1 VEWGISLKTLTL
13 NIRYFTQLFLSYV
26 LTLLV
31 AVVGLSLLTGAHFKG
46 YIEKTTIQNLSR
58 QLGYLE
64 LLQTSSQQQI
74 SDALQIVQSLT
85 DYSLRLTIINQNGQ
99 VFYDSENNTSYMDN
113 HLNRPEVISAKNSGF
128 GSAIRYSKT
137 LNKTLVYVAKK
148 TTSGQIYRLSIP
160 VNYINSEWGRLSK
173 TFAVYTLIIFIFCL
187 LVTYFM
193 SRWISAPLKWTA
205 KTLRRINEHKFE
217 KVKPKRSIVK
227 EINTVNDRLLEVST
241 NISNYIQKVSK
252 EKEKQDI
259 ILNNM
264 INGIVV
270 VNNSLDI
277 LLLNKA
283 ARTLCFDN
291 CSSKAKINLKRY
303 PKVNAY
309 LKNLMNGKPI
319 EPIEIE
325 TSEQKQ
331 VLIIG
336 SIYKESEEP
345 RGILIAQDITR
356 LKRLE
361 STRQKFVAN
370 VSHELKT
377 PITLIRTMVETIL
390 NSKQKGIEIPND
402 LLNRALQHTDRL
414 NSIIDDLLH
423 LSKLETGS
431 GNLTLAA
438 TPLNHIYDI
447 VEQQCFSKAQKKNID
462 LHFSPTN
469 DQIINCNANL
479 MIQALKNLV
488 DNAIKYSSE
497 DTSVSVN
504 FEIKTKLI
512 TFVVKDEGP
521 GIEKAHVPK
530 LFQRFYRVDTAR
542 SRQMG
547 GTGLGLAIVKHI
559 AQVHNGRAYVE
570 SEVGV
575 GTSFYIEIPN

>member
-1 VEWGISLKTLTL
+1 MTL

-31 AVVGLSLLTGAHFKG
+31 AIFGLSFLTGSHFKG
-46 YIEKTTIQNLSR
+46 YIETTAIQNLTR

-64 LLQTSSQQQI
+64 SLQVTNSKHI
-74 SDALQIVQSLT
+74 SDALQAVQSLT
-85 DYSLRLTIINQNGQ
+85 DYSLRLTIIKQNGQ
-99 VFYDSENNTSYMDN
+99 VFYDSENNSRTMDN
-113 HLNRPEVISAKNSGF
+113 HLNRPEVISAKNGGL
-128 GSAIRYSKT
+128 GSAIRFSET
-137 LNKTLVYVAKK
+137 LNKSLVYVAKK
-148 TTSGQIYRLSIP
+148 TSTGQIYRLSIP

-173 TFAVYTLIIFIFCL
+173 TVGVYTLIIFIFCL

-241 NISNYIQKVSK
+241 NISNFIQKVSK
-252 EKEKQDI
+252 EKEKKDI

-264 INGIVV
+264 INGLVV
-270 VNNSLDI
+270 VNDSLDI

-283 ARTLCFDN
+283 ARYLCFEE
-291 CSSKAKINLKRY
+291 SSESTPINLARHPQIY
-303 PKVNAY
+303 AY
-309 LKNLMNGKPI
+309 LKNLMGNKSV
-319 EPIEIE
+319 EPIEIV
-325 TSEQKQ
+325 TADQKQ

-336 SIYKESEEP
+336 SIYSDSEEP

-390 NSKQKGIEIPND
+390 NSKEKGIEIPNE

-431 GNLTLAA
+431 GTLTLEA

-447 VEQQCFSKAQKKNID
+447 VEQQCLSNAQEKKIA
-462 LHFSPTN
+462 LHFSPTA
-469 DQIINCNANL
+469 DQIIQCNTNL

-497 DTSVSVN
+497 DTSVTVG
-504 FEIKTKLI
+504 FKTQAELI
-512 TFVVKDEGP
+512 TLVVKDEGP
-521 GIEKAHVPK
+521 GIEKAHMPK

-570 SEVGV
+570 SEFGI
-575 GTSFYIEIPN
+575 GTSFFIEIPN

>member
-1 VEWGISLKTLTL
+1 MTL

-31 AVVGLSLLTGAHFKG
+31 AVVGLSFLTGSHFKG
-46 YIEKTTIQNLSR
+46 YIETTTIQNLTR

-64 LLQTSSQQQI
+64 SLKVTNSNQISNALQT
-74 SDALQIVQSLT
+74 VQSLT
-85 DYSLRLTIINQNGQ
+85 DYSLRLTIIKQNGQ
-99 VFYDSENNTSYMDN
+99 VFYDSENNSTTMDN
-113 HLNRPEVISAKNSGF
+113 HLNRPEVISAKDAGF

-137 LNKTLVYVAKK
+137 LGKTLVYVAKK
-148 TTSGQIYRLSIP
+148 TGEGQIYRLAIP

-173 TFAVYTLIIFIFCL
+173 TFGVYTLIIFIFCL

-241 NISNYIQKVSK
+241 NISSYIQKVSK
-252 EKEKQDI
+252 EKEKKDI

-264 INGIVV
+264 INGLVV
-270 VNNSLDI
+270 VNDSLDI

-283 ARTLCFDN
+283 ARYLCFEE
-291 CSSKAKINLKRY
+291 SSESTPIKLERHPQIF
-303 PKVNAY
+303 AY
-309 LKNLMNGKPI
+309 LKNLMGNKSV
-319 EPIEIE
+319 EPIEIV
-325 TSEQKQ
+325 TTDQKQ

-336 SIYKESEEP
+336 SIYTESEEP

-390 NSKQKGIEIPND
+390 NSKEKGIEIPNE

-431 GNLTLAA
+431 GTLTLEA
-438 TPLNHIYDI
+438 TPLNHIYDV
-447 VEQQCFSKAQKKNID
+447 VEQQCLSKAQKKKIA
-462 LHFSPTN
+462 LHFSPTK
-469 DQIINCNANL
+469 DQVVYCNANL

-497 DTSVSVN
+497 DTTVSVG
-504 FEIKTKLI
+504 FKVQKESI
-512 TFVVKDEGP
+512 TLVVKDEGP
-521 GIEKAHVPK
+521 GIEKAHMPK

-575 GTSFYIEIPN
+575 GTSFFIEIPV

>member
-1 VEWGISLKTLTL
+1 MTL

-26 LTLLV
+26 LMLLV
-31 AVVGLSLLTGAHFKG
+31 AVVGLSFLTGSHFKG
-46 YIEKTTIQNLSR
+46 YIETTTIQNLTR
-58 QLGYLE
+58 QLVYLE
-64 LLQTSSQQQI
+64 SLKVTNSNQISNALQT
-74 SDALQIVQSLT
+74 VQSLT
-85 DYSLRLTIINQNGQ
+85 DYSLRLTIIKQNGQ
-99 VFYDSENNTSYMDN
+99 VLYDSENNSTTMDN
-113 HLNRPEVISAKNSGF
+113 HLNRPEVISAKDAGF

-137 LNKTLVYVAKK
+137 LGKTLVYVANK
-148 TTSGQIYRLSIP
+148 TGDGQIYRLAIP

-173 TFAVYTLIIFIFCL
+173 TFGVYTLIIFIFCL

-241 NISNYIQKVSK
+241 NISNFIQKVSK
-252 EKEKQDI
+252 EKEKKDI
-259 ILNNM
+259 VLNNM
-264 INGIVV
+264 INGLVV
-270 VNNSLDI
+270 VNDSLDI

-283 ARTLCFDN
+283 ARYLCFEE
-291 CSSKAKINLKRY
+291 SSESSPINLERHPQIY
-303 PKVNAY
+303 AY
-309 LKNLMNGKPI
+309 LKNLMGNKSV
-319 EPIEIE
+319 EPIEIV
-325 TSEQKQ
+325 TTDQKQ

-336 SIYKESEEP
+336 SIYTESEEP

-390 NSKQKGIEIPND
+390 NSKEKGIEIPNE

-431 GNLTLAA
+431 GTLTLEA
-438 TPLNHIYDI
+438 TPLNHIYDV
-447 VEQQCFSKAQKKNID
+447 VEQQCLSKAQKKKIA
-462 LHFSPTN
+462 LHFSPTK
-469 DQIINCNANL
+469 DQVVYCNANL

-497 DTSVSVN
+497 DTSVSVG
-504 FEIKTKLI
+504 FKTQEESI
-512 TFVVKDEGP
+512 TLVVKDEGP
-521 GIEKAHVPK
+521 GIEKAHMPK

-575 GTSFYIEIPN
+575 GTSFFIEVPV